1 MDLTRAD
8 GVPTKIGISIADTT
22 GGMMGLFCI
31 LAMLERREQT
41 GEGCFIDLA
50 MQDVGVW
57 ATHTGWRPEN
67 RSEHT
72 IVACRDGEV
81 AAIGTVDGVA
91 AQLRSAN
98 IEAKTLPRADV
109 VAALLKAG
117 IPAAAVHTVDE
128 IGVSQRQPGGFIRMV
143 ETGPRRWPLLELPFK
158 LSRMRD
164 YALQPIGGLGN
175 ANPQFIRKA
184 S

>member
-1 MDLTRAD
+1 
-8 GVPTKIGISIADTT
+8 
-22 GGMMGLFCI
+22 
-31 LAMLERREQT
+31 
-41 GEGCFIDLA
+41 
-50 MQDVGVW
+50 
-57 ATHTGWRPEN
+57 
-67 RSEHT
+67 
-72 IVACRDGEV
+72 
-81 AAIGTVDGVA
+81 VDGVT

-143 ETGPRRWPLLELPFK
+143 DTGPRRWPLLELPFQ

-175 ANPQFIRKA
+175 ANPQFMRKA